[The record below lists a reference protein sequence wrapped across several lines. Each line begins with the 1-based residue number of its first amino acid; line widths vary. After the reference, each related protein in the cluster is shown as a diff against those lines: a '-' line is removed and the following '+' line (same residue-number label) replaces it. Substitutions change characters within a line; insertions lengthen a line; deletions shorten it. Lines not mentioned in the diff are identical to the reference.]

1 MTNYN
6 PCNTAGPLPACP
18 ENVIDLLNT
27 SADAQRQRVLALLL
41 ERPRSTFELRDDH
54 NVMMPAARVKE
65 LREAGHEIATIRR
78 KLPDREG
85 RTHPGVAVYVL
96 IRLADESEVAA

>member
-1 MTNYN
+1 MNHFN

-18 ENVIDLLNT
+18 ENVADLLNT

-54 NVMMPAARVKE
+54 NVMMPGARIKE
-65 LREAGHEIATIRR
+65 LKDIGHDIATMRR
-78 KLPDREG
+78 HLPDREG
-85 RTHPGVAVYVL
+85 RIHPRVAVYVL
-96 IRLADESEVAA
+96 INLANASEVPV